1 MLFLVSIC
9 AISTVSA
16 SENVSDTTAI
26 DDAIS
31 EDVVTSFDED
41 LSAEVEDN
49 AVSAQEDNNDVESQD
64 VLAGQQDDVLS
75 ATPISYLDYKI
86 DLNDNGYEISAKDG
100 GTIYYYMEPCQ
111 TYALNL
117 IISILH

>member
-64 VLAGQQDDVLS
+64 VLAGQQDDVPP
-75 ATPISYLDYKI
+75 TD
-86 DLNDNGYEISAKDG
+86 
-100 GTIYYYMEPCQ
+100 
-111 TYALNL
+111 
-117 IISILH
+117 